1 MIKINKTFLFVFL
14 LTNIPFLYAY
24 FYNDPNGLVS
34 VDFSLSEA
42 IVLHV
47 LCTVFFLAGY
57 FFTFLVSRKSYVNR
71 CYTLRGPVFVVL
83 MSLSVLGVFT
93 SIWQIQQTLPIMDYF
108 SSMLTGQAGA

>member
-24 FYNDPNGLVS
+24 FYDDPNGLVS

-57 FFTFLVSRKSYVNR
+57 FLPSWFLEKVMLIDA
-71 CYTLRGPVFVVL
+71 TL
-83 MSLSVLGVFT
+83 
-93 SIWQIQQTLPIMDYF
+93 
-108 SSMLTGQAGA
+108 